1 LKLAKIGALKS
12 PKSCSAF
19 VAVGLDIETN
29 QKQHRNRN
37 EQKGGEEAEVVCFHG
52 RKGLQM
58 EGITRQLPK
67 LLSGKAS
74 SSGVAAKVLFPTAE
88 SSSSGASES
97 SHWLPFKTIAALVP
111 PPNEPCH

>member
-52 RKGLQM
+52 RKGLQV

-88 SSSSGASES
+88 SSSSGASEL
-97 SHWLPFKTIAALVP
+97 SH
-111 PPNEPCH
+111 